1 MQRQHVLRTDFFVSG
16 QNKKLARKTLEKLL
30 HYISSM
36 IRVNTGK
43 WSINNLK
50 LVWSVKE
57 IYRLSLVG
65 SNISYHNALKLT
77 GKFYLLHINLSQKSY
92 GGS

>member
-43 WSINNLK
+43 WSINNK
-50 LVWSVKE
+50 
-57 IYRLSLVG
+57 
-65 SNISYHNALKLT
+65 
-77 GKFYLLHINLSQKSY
+77 GKFSLALLHHRPIK
-92 GGS
+92 